1 MSKNLQSLKQRHE
14 LFEKGIISKDEFEEK
29 KREILGL
36 LKIRKF

>member
-29 KREILGL
+29 KTRDFGAF
-36 LKIRKF
+36 KN